1 MTARGH
7 RDQVSM
13 PGTVYWLALTIFVLT
28 TSEFMVAGMMPSL
41 AAVFGVSAAQ
51 IGYLIALY
59 ALGMVLGGPLL
70 TALFLWLKV
79 PSRQALL
86 WQLAL
91 YLLGAV
97 VAASA
102 SHYGT
107 MALARVI
114 TGVAGSACIGGAL
127 AICAETVAQEAR
139 GRASSIVLSG
149 MMLATVLGVPAATL
163 IDQHLGWRTSFWL
176 VVALTAVCVVIVRA
190 LVPSS
195 RESSGAGLGEQF
207 RALGSGTLWAA
218 YASSGLVIAAAYAA
232 FTYVTAILTE
242 VSGVPGTLLPILL
255 GLYGLMNLVGNS
267 LVGRFADRFT
277 FAVLSSGLLVLG
289 LALLAFAL
297 CAEQALFSVVAF
309 LVIGLVGVPLSPAL
323 IVRVMRTANPGP
335 LVNSVHVSVIN
346 AGLAFIAWAGGL
358 AIQAGHGLKA
368 PLWIGAVLAL
378 LALLTLLPRRV
389 RASLAPAPLC
399 EPG

>member
-1 MTARGH
+1 MHEPTDGSPA
-7 RDQVSM
+7 SM
-13 PGTVYWLALTIFVLT
+13 PAAVYWLALTIFVLT

-41 AAVFGVSAAQ
+41 AAVFDVSTAQ

-91 YLLGAV
+91 YLIGGVLAAGAGD
-97 VAASA
+97 
-102 SHYGT
+102 YGT
-107 MALARVI
+107 MAVARVI

-127 AICAETVAQEAR
+127 AICGERVVEQVR
-139 GRASSIVLSG
+139 GRATSVVLSG

-163 IDQHLGWRTSFWL
+163 VDAHLGWRASFWI
-176 VVALTAVCVVIVRA
+176 VVALTALCLVIVA
-190 LVPSS
+190 MLVPSS
-195 RESSGAGLGEQF
+195 PQPSSVGLGQQF
-207 RALGSGTLWAA
+207 RALGSGKLWAA

-232 FTYVTAILTE
+232 FTYITAILTE
-242 VSGVPGTLLPILL
+242 VSGVPGSLLPILL
-255 GLYGLMNLVGNS
+255 GLYGVMNLVGNT

-277 FAVLSSGLLVLG
+277 FAVLGAGLSVLG
-289 LALLAFAL
+289 LTLLVFAL

-309 LVIGLVGVPLSPAL
+309 LVIGLVGVPMSPAL

-368 PLWIGAVLAL
+368 PLWIGALMAL
-378 LALLTLLPRRV
+378 LALLTLLPAQV
-389 RASLAPAPLC
+389 RASLAPRAA
-399 EPG
+399 